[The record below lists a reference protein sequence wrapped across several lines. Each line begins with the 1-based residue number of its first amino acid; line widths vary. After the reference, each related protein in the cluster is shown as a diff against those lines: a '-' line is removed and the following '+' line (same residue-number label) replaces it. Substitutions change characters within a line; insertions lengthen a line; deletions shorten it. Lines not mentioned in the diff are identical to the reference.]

1 VAGGVCTG
9 AGVGPTRIDRVLG
22 ITKAYTTRV
31 GGGPFPTEDEGEGG
45 EWLGVKGKE
54 YGATTGRK
62 RRCGWLDTVVL
73 REAAI
78 VNGLSALAVNKLDI
92 LSGLKEIPIG
102 VEYRIDGKLTQ
113 EFPMTLDEVARA
125 EVVYE
130 TLPGWEEEITGTRE
144 WSDLPDNA
152 RHYIERIETLVDV
165 PVHLISVG
173 PGRDETICREDL
185 FRGR

>member
-1 VAGGVCTG
+1 
-9 AGVGPTRIDRVLG
+9 
-22 ITKAYTTRV
+22 
-31 GGGPFPTEDEGEGG
+31 
-45 EWLGVKGKE
+45 
-54 YGATTGRK
+54 
-62 RRCGWLDTVVL
+62 
-73 REAAI
+73 
-78 VNGLSALAVNKLDI
+78 
-92 LSGLKEIPIG
+92 
-102 VEYRIDGKLTQ
+102 
-113 EFPMTLDEVARA
+113 MTLDAVAPA